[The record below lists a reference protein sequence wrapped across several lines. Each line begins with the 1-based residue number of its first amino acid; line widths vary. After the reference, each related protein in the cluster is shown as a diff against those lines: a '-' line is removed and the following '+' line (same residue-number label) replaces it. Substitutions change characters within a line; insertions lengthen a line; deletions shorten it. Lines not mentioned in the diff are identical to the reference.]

1 MFELA
6 KTVQLETKAVL
17 DHCRDLGFD
26 VKNQL
31 SSLERE
37 QVDAL
42 KGRIFGGEQPNK
54 SLTPDPGTLSSTP
67 KTERKIH
74 TLPTPPRKT
83 EAILPNPSV
92 VRVVV
97 PPLTRAQPQY
107 LPQKNQ
113 GIESLLNVAE
123 AADLGKLECIP
134 LLAEIDVE
142 AAMFK
147 VRQITERL
155 CRKILRAAGV
165 KEKELS
171 NLNAMID
178 AIASRKL
185 LTPKAVHHLDSIRA
199 LGNGATH
206 NTDDLFAEEFTL
218 HDVNSASSSLASVLD
233 AAIKTGKL

>member
-1 MFELA
+1 M
-6 KTVQLETKAVL
+6 
-17 DHCRDLGFD
+17 
-26 VKNQL
+26 
-31 SSLERE
+31 
-37 QVDAL
+37 
-42 KGRIFGGEQPNK
+42 
-54 SLTPDPGTLSSTP
+54 
-67 KTERKIH
+67 
-74 TLPTPPRKT
+74 
-83 EAILPNPSV
+83 
-92 VRVVV
+92 
-97 PPLTRAQPQY
+97 
-107 LPQKNQ
+107 
-113 GIESLLNVAE
+113 
-123 AADLGKLECIP
+123 LGKLECIP